1 MHGHAHPFDL
11 NDPATYPA
19 TLRSF
24 LEENLDAY
32 VEWFTDGPRR
42 SGCVYDDLSR
52 QLTGVLSGY
61 RVRGYHCTRLTLA
74 EQDAIRASGMVVS
87 TAGFIERRVKAL
99 VDGGMTGDLSLQ
111 QILDGHLAGDSNRSG
126 KIWFTFSPP
135 GVHGEGG
142 VGPFFRRW
150 GGEALH
156 RAHAVGSAVDRL
168 LQTNGMPCIIE
179 AAVPWNAFPKNE
191 WWSDEVPRRFL
202 ASKGF
207 RVDCCEREGYTCI
220 DLPADCILTLHA
232 APTASFW
239 TLSGARTWMTPLT

>member
-1 MHGHAHPFDL
+1 MNGHADPFDL
-11 NDPATYPA
+11 NDPGTYPA

-42 SGCVYDDLSR
+42 SGFVYDDLSR
-52 QLTGVLSGY
+52 QLTRVLSGY

-74 EQDAIRASGMVVS
+74 EQEAIRASGMVVS

-111 QILDGHLAGDSNRSG
+111 QILDGHLAGDSNRAG

-135 GVHGEGG
+135 GVHGERG

-150 GGEALH
+150 GGESLH
-156 RAHAVGSAVDRL
+156 RVHLAGSAVDRL
-168 LQTNGMPCIIE
+168 LQTTGMPCIIE
-179 AAVPWNAFPKNE
+179 VAVLAARSRRMNGGPTKCRCGFSRPK
-191 WWSDEVPRRFL
+191 
-202 ASKGF
+202 A
-207 RVDCCEREGYTCI
+207 
-220 DLPADCILTLHA
+220 LTLNA
-232 APTASFW
+232 ASGKGTRASIFRPIASW
-239 TLSGARTWMTPLT
+239 PCTWRLRRRSGH